1 MKVLTDESGSAA
13 VEFVLFAIPLLVPL
27 AIFLT
32 TVTVSGSLEMDMSN
46 YSRQLVRA
54 YVTSPTDDVIAARLA
69 QVDSSFQNKIFT
81 HDALLG
87 NPTFEVRCSLQPC
100 MSAGGVISIRATA
113 RNSITQKI
121 FTTESSEIVDQWR

>member
-1 MKVLTDESGSAA
+1 MKALTDESGSAA
-13 VEFVLFAIPLLVPL
+13 VEFVLFTIPLLVPL

-32 TVTVSGSLEMDMSN
+32 TASVSGSLEIDMSN

-54 YVTSPTDDVIAARLA
+54 YVTSPTEDVVAARLA
-69 QVDSSFQNKIFT
+69 QVDSAFQNKIFS
-81 HDALLG
+81 HDAVTG
-87 NPTFEVRCSLQPC
+87 NPTFEVQCSLQPC
-100 MSAGGVISIRATA
+100 MSSGGVISIRVTA

>member
-1 MKVLTDESGSAA
+1 MKALTDESGSAA
-13 VEFVLFAIPLLVPL
+13 VEFVLFTIPLLVPL

-32 TVTVSGSLEMDMSN
+32 TASVSGSLEIDMSN

-54 YVTSPTDDVIAARLA
+54 YVTSPTEDVVAARLA
-69 QVDSSFQNKIFT
+69 QVDSAFQNRIFS
-81 HDALLG
+81 HDAVIG
-87 NPTFEVRCSLQPC
+87 NPTFEVQCSLQPC
-100 MSAGGVISIRATA
+100 MSAGGVVSIRVTA

>member
-13 VEFVLFAIPLLVPL
+13 VEFVLFTIPLIVPL

-32 TVTVSGSLEMDMSN
+32 TASVSGSLEMDMSN

-54 YVTSPTDDVIAARLA
+54 YVTSPTDDVVASRLA
-69 QVDSSFQNKIFT
+69 QVDSAFQNNIFS
-81 HDALLG
+81 HDAVIG
-87 NPTFEVRCSLQPC
+87 NPTFEVQCSLQPC
-100 MSAGGVISIRATA
+100 MSSGGVISVRVTA
-113 RNSITQKI
+113 RNSITQKT

>member
-1 MKVLTDESGSAA
+1 MKALTDESGSAA
-13 VEFVLFAIPLLVPL
+13 VEFVLFTIPLLVPL

-32 TVTVSGSLEMDMSN
+32 TASVSGSLEIDMSN

-54 YVTSPTDDVIAARLA
+54 YVTSPTEDVVAARLA
-69 QVDSSFQNKIFT
+69 QVDSAFQNKIFS
-81 HDALLG
+81 HDAVTG
-87 NPTFEVRCSLQPC
+87 NPKFEVQCSLQPC
-100 MSAGGVISIRATA
+100 MSSGGVISIRVTA